1 MIYDEGSD
9 LQVYIGL
16 ILGFGAIV
24 FWLYEKWYFK
34 YKHNEYDGKS
44 ALEEE

>member
-16 ILGFGAIV
+16 ILGFGAIIY
-24 FWLYEKWYFK
+24 WLCEKWYFK
-34 YKHNEYDGKS
+34 YKHNEYDWKT

>member
-1 MIYDEGSD
+1 
-9 LQVYIGL
+9 L
-16 ILGFGAIV
+16 IVGFGAIV

-34 YKHNEYDGKS
+34 YKHNVDDWKT

>member
-1 MIYDEGSD
+1 MIYHEGSD
-9 LQVYIGL
+9 LEVYIGL
-16 ILGFGAIV
+16 IVGFGAIV

-34 YKHNEYDGKS
+34 YKHNVDDWKT